1 MAGAMLRRHA
11 EGESHCI
18 RCYAILCDY
27 GRKDGWEAHL
37 VGYALS
43 MREYGE
49 VDLLFC
55 VKTHL

>member
-1 MAGAMLRRHA
+1 MIRRHA
-11 EGESHCI
+11 EGESRCI

-27 GRKDGWEAHL
+27 GRKDGRRPYL

-55 VKTHL
+55 AETHL